1 MLSYLPSVSVTINF
15 NFDRS
20 KLRKTSVV
28 ADDLDE
34 TNRIMRPIIFLF
46 MLNGINVKKTSNKI
60 VILFA
65 LLFHTMAF
73 GIIALKIICLFEEFQ
88 WYIFVTVT
96 MKVSALVIWWI
107 TWLKRDDIKMLI
119 HMIEPLYHQ
128 IAFKDSKKIQKQ
140 SKIASLFLI
149 LTVFALP
156 GVLNLR
162 YTLPQ
167 GEIPNCIAVFL
178 PNNLIGRIAVILLHE
193 FASIY
198 MNLFITCTVAIF
210 YSIYCT
216 SLSFSLKKI
225 PCSETEAWQMNQK
238 IIEIF
243 EEIENVLSLI
253 IFIVFGHIFASL
265 FKDMVILIMI
275 WRKGRFIMLYFYLL
289 DFIINSVVAGM
300 IVFSAEF
307 AQRKANAVRE
317 SLFSYTH
324 FYHHTAVIDL
334 NRKYIKLSEDR
345 KRLRLTGWGMFRIQ
359 KPLLISILTWL
370 ITYGVIILQFS

>member
-1 MLSYLPSVSVTINF
+1 MINF
-15 NFDRS
+15 DGDKR
-20 KLRKTSVV
+20 RKTSVV
-28 ADDLDE
+28 ADDFDE

-46 MLNGINVKKTSNKI
+46 MLNGINVKKTSNKT

-65 LLFHTMAF
+65 LLFHIMCF
-73 GIIALKIICLFEEFQ
+73 GIIALKTVCLFEEFQ

-96 MKVSALVIWWI
+96 MKVSALVIWWV
-107 TWLKRDDIKMLI
+107 TWLRRDDIKLLI
-119 HMIEPLYHQ
+119 HMIEPLCRQ
-128 IAFKDSKKIQKQ
+128 IVNKDSKKLQKR
-140 SKIASLFLI
+140 SKIASFFLI
-149 LTVFALP
+149 LIVFTLP

-162 YTLPQ
+162 YTFPQ
-167 GEIPNCIAVFL
+167 GEIPNCIAVLL

-198 MNLFITCTVAIF
+198 MNLFITYTVAIF

-216 SLSFSLKKI
+216 TLSFCLKKI
-225 PCSETEAWQMNQK
+225 SCSENEAWQMYHK

-253 IFIVFGHIFASL
+253 IFIVFGHLFASL

-275 WRKGRFIMLYFYLL
+275 WRKKRFIMLYFYLL
-289 DFIINSVVAGM
+289 DFIINSVVVGL
-300 IVFSAEF
+300 IVLSAEF
-307 AQRKANAVRE
+307 AQSKANAVRE

-324 FYHHTAVIDL
+324 IYHHTAVIDL
-334 NRKYIKLSEDR
+334 NRQYIKLSEDR
-345 KRLRLTGWGMFRIQ
+345 KHLKLTGWGMFRIQ

-370 ITYGVIILQFS
+370 ITYGVIILQFSSD